1 MPAGSCYGL
10 DEDAGRVVVD
20 AARPATV
27 DAPRPSDVRPGYRLG
42 WLFVGLEGWNA
53 IQLGRNLP
61 NGDPLL
67 DVAVFGT
74 LSSVI
79 LAVAAAWRSPPR
91 GLASLPPSSP
101 RRGPTA

>member
-1 MPAGSCYGL
+1 MPAGSCYRL

-67 DVAVFGT
+67 DVADR
-74 LSSVI
+74 
-79 LAVAAAWRSPPR
+79 LARALGVEVSDLLR
-91 GLASLPPSSP
+91 GG
-101 RRGPTA
+101 RQ